1 MRRSNRCVW
10 QSGSGDTGLRL
21 VDSMSIDLKPAAFL
35 AAAAFGLLIIFS
47 AAWPG
52 PGIWLLALGLTLV
65 AAAAAIWLRGA
76 RNLAAYQ
83 QANSPAFS
91 PSADA
96 MTYSR
101 SPSGL
106 PRTARVQP
114 QTSPGGISIAALTAA
129 VGVVALVLFIGGVL
143 GSSGD
148 TGQDQVG
155 PSTNVDVIDRTGTDV
170 VGGSGGVDAAT
181 AQGSTSSATRSAAGE
196 QTASIQGTAPLR
208 PIVVNDPSGAAPLS
222 QRAVPAIQ
230 EETPAES
237 VADDAPNAL
246 TNTPETIAYI
256 VQQGDTLWD
265 IATRHG
271 VTVSVLAD
279 LNTLINTDIHPGD
292 ELRIPAPEE

>member
-1 MRRSNRCVW
+1 MRRSHRCVW
-10 QSGSGDTGLRL
+10 QSGSGDMGLGL
-21 VDSMSIDLKPAAFL
+21 VESMSIDLKPAAFL

-52 PGIWLLALGLTLV
+52 PGVWMLALGLTLV

-76 RNLAAYQ
+76 RDVAAYQ
-83 QANSPAFS
+83 RANSPAFS

-101 SPSGL
+101 SPAGL
-106 PRTARVQP
+106 SRTTRPQP
-114 QTSPGGISIAALTAA
+114 QTSPRGVSIAVLTAA

-143 GSSGD
+143 GSSGS
-148 TGQDQVG
+148 TGQEQVG
-155 PSTNVDVIDRTGTDV
+155 RSTNVDVIDRTGTDV
-170 VGGSGGVDAAT
+170 VGGSGGVGTTT
-181 AQGSTSSATRSAAGE
+181 AQGSTSSTTQPAAGE
-196 QTASIQGTAPLR
+196 PTASTQGTAPLR

-222 QRAVPAIQ
+222 QRAIPAIQ

-237 VADDAPNAL
+237 VVDNAPRAL
-246 TNTPETIAYI
+246 TDTPDTIAYI

-265 IATRHG
+265 IASRYG

-279 LNTLINTDIHPGD
+279 LNTLINAEIHPGD
-292 ELRIPAPEE
+292 ELIVPAPEE